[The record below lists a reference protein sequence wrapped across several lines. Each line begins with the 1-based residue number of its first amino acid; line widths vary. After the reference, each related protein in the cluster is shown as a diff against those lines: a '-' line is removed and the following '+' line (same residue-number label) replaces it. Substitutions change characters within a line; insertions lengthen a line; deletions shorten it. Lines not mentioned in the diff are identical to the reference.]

1 MDNEDRPLAE
11 IFNDIFRNLKRAE
24 NDDDKV
30 DLKKNAVQSLSLK
43 MKVQSLGI
51 FSSNES
57 IDEVSSKSLKYL
69 LCAYFEGYFRLKMH
83 DSDPTVKTNE
93 AVNRYV
99 LKRELFK
106 LTPLYLL
113 NLDVSSNFWNIWT
126 ITT

>member
-30 DLKKNAVQSLSLK
+30 DLKKNAVLSLSLK

-57 IDEVSSKSLKYL
+57 IDISSSFIVVILNVHQFMYL
-69 LCAYFEGYFRLKMH
+69 
-83 DSDPTVKTNE
+83 
-93 AVNRYV
+93 
-99 LKRELFK
+99 
-106 LTPLYLL
+106 
-113 NLDVSSNFWNIWT
+113 
-126 ITT
+126 